1 MGTPEF
7 AVASLKRL
15 VEDGHEICGVFTQ
28 PDRPKNRGHKLAFS
42 PVKEYALS
50 QGLTVYQ
57 PTKMR
62 DGTALALV
70 RELHPELIVVAAYGR
85 ILPEDILNTPPYGS
99 INVHSS
105 LLPKYRGAAPINW
118 AILNGERETGVT
130 IMYMAKELDAGD
142 ILHVLKTDID
152 PQEDA
157 QALTARLAELGAQA
171 LSETVEQLRAGT
183 AHRTVQDH
191 SAYTYA
197 PMLTKDMGMI
207 DWTKPAQRIH
217 DQVRGLIP
225 WALCVHGA
233 GWGYGEDIPHGGRQ
247 RDCQGFR
254 HRGVCREGGHRRGL
268 RRRAA
273 AAYSGASAPGR
284 PPGWR
289 RRTICGAIPCRWRH
303 DAPGEVRRP
312 GCSPGRA
319 DAGG

>member
-105 LLPKYRGAAPINW
+105 LLPKYRGAAPIHW
-118 AILNGERETGVT
+118 AVLNGDSETGVT
-130 IMYMAKELDAGD
+130 IMHMAHDLDAGD
-142 ILHVLKTDID
+142 IIAQAATPID
-152 PQEDA
+152 PDETVV
-157 QALTARLAELGAQA
+157 ALHDRLAVLGAELLVNVVA
-171 LSETVEQLRAGT
+171 DIAAGT
-183 AHRTVQDH
+183 ATRTPQEH
-191 SAYTYA
+191 GKATLA
-197 PMLTKDMGMI
+197 PMLSRELSPM
-207 DWTKPAQRIH
+207 DWSRPARALH
-217 DQVRGLIP
+217 NQVRGLVP
-225 WALCVHGA
+225 WPAAVTELGGNRCKVFSASVLGA
-233 GWGYGEDIPHGGRQ
+233 TTS
-247 RDCQGFR
+247 
-254 HRGVCREGGHRRGL
+254 
-268 RRRAA
+268 A
-273 AAYSGASAPGR
+273 APG
-284 PPGWR
+284 
-289 RRTICGAIPCRWRH
+289 TILAAGKEGIQVACGGGTVLRIDELQADGGKRMKAADYLRGHPIPV
-303 DAPGEVRRP
+303 G
-312 GCSPGRA
+312 
-319 DAGG
+319 

>member
-1 MGTPEF
+1 MRILFMGTPEF

-15 VEDGHEICGVFTQ
+15 MEDGHEICGVFTQ

-130 IMYMAKELDAGD
+130 NEWIALQVKSALYGVPADKLRRCIIAYEPIWAIGTG
-142 ILHVLKTDID
+142 KTWG
-152 PQEDA
+152 PRRCPKLWNSCVPEP
-157 QALTARLAELGAQA
+157 LTARF
-171 LSETVEQLRAGT
+171 RIT
-183 AHRTVQDH
+183 A
-191 SAYTYA
+191 
-197 PMLTKDMGMI
+197 P
-207 DWTKPAQRIH
+207 
-217 DQVRGLIP
+217 IP
-225 WALCVHGA
+225 T
-233 GWGYGEDIPHGGRQ
+233 
-247 RDCQGFR
+247 
-254 HRGVCREGGHRRGL
+254 
-268 RRRAA
+268 
-273 AAYSGASAPGR
+273 
-284 PPGWR
+284 PP
-289 RRTICGAIPCRWRH
+289 
-303 DAPGEVRRP
+303 
-312 GCSPGRA
+312 CSPRIWA
-319 DAGG
+319 